1 MRPGGVP
8 TTAIPWGTIVA
19 VVLGSAVV
27 GVAAAPLPTLRAS
40 RMNAP
45 AAIAHE

>member
-27 GVAAAPLPTLRAS
+27 AWWRPSSSALRAS